1 MTQHLFSIADLRQL
15 MRRLRDPDTGCPW
28 DLKQDFQTILPY
40 TLEEVYEV
48 IDAADNAEYPHL
60 KEELGDLLFQ
70 ILFLSQLAEEQA
82 YFDFSDVVSQIT
94 EKLLKR
100 HPHVFPDGTLQ
111 SVRESDADI
120 DIQAIA
126 NRWEAMKTIERRARG
141 APALLDD
148 VPMALPA
155 MSRAIKLQK
164 RAAKVGFDWDDLTDV
179 VAKVREE
186 LGELDDAVLSGKP
199 SAVEDEFGDL
209 LFTCMNL
216 ARHLGVDPER
226 SLRGANQKF
235 TRRFQEME
243 SQSRDRTL
251 SACSTQQLASL
262 WETVKAAERPDTHD
276 D

>member
-15 MRRLRDPDTGCPW
+15 MRRLRDPETGCPW

-120 DIQAIA
+120 DIQAIT

-164 RAAKVGFDWDDLTDV
+164 RAAKAGFDWDDLTDV

>member
-1 MTQHLFSIADLRQL
+1 MTQHIFSIADLRQL
-15 MRRLRDPDTGCPW
+15 MRRLRDPETGCPW

-120 DIQAIA
+120 DIQAIT

-164 RAAKVGFDWDDLTDV
+164 RAAKAGFDWDDLTDV

-186 LGELDDAVLSGKP
+186 LDELDDAVLSGKP

-226 SLRGANQKF
+226 SLRGANKKF

-262 WETVKAAERPDTHD
+262 WETVKAAERPDTPD

>member
-48 IDAADNAEYPHL
+48 IDAADNADYPHL

-70 ILFLSQLAEEQA
+70 IVFLSQLAEEQA

-120 DIQAIA
+120 DIQAIT

>member
-15 MRRLRDPDTGCPW
+15 MRRLRDPETGCPW

-48 IDAADNAEYPHL
+48 IDAADNADYPHL

-70 ILFLSQLAEEQA
+70 IVFLSQLAEEQA

-164 RAAKVGFDWDDLTDV
+164 RAAKVGFDWNDLTDV
-179 VAKVREE
+179 VAKVHEE

-216 ARHLGVDPER
+216 ARHLGIDPER
-226 SLRGANQKF
+226 SLQGANKKF

>member
-15 MRRLRDPDTGCPW
+15 MRRLRDPETGCPW

-48 IDAADNAEYPHL
+48 IDAADNADYPHL

-70 ILFLSQLAEEQA
+70 IVFLSQLAEEQA

-120 DIQAIA
+120 DIQAIT

-164 RAAKVGFDWDDLTDV
+164 RAAKAGFDWDDLTDV

-226 SLRGANQKF
+226 SLRGANKKF

>member
-15 MRRLRDPDTGCPW
+15 MRRLRDPETGCPW

-48 IDAADNAEYPHL
+48 IDAADNADYPHL

-70 ILFLSQLAEEQA
+70 IVFLSQLAEEQA

-235 TRRFQEME
+235 TRRFQKME

>member
-15 MRRLRDPDTGCPW
+15 MRRLRDPETGCPW

-48 IDAADNAEYPHL
+48 IDAADNADYPHL

-70 ILFLSQLAEEQA
+70 IVFLSQLAEEQA

-120 DIQAIA
+120 DIQAIT

-226 SLRGANQKF
+226 SLRGANKKF

>member
-1 MTQHLFSIADLRQL
+1 MTQHIFSIADLRQL
-15 MRRLRDPDTGCPW
+15 MRRLRDPETGCPW

-120 DIQAIA
+120 DIQAIT

-164 RAAKVGFDWDDLTDV
+164 RAAKAGFDWDDLTDV

-186 LGELDDAVLSGKP
+186 LDELDDAVLSGKP

-226 SLRGANQKF
+226 SLRGANKKF

>member
-48 IDAADNAEYPHL
+48 IDAADNADYPHL

-70 ILFLSQLAEEQA
+70 IVFLSQLAEEQA

-164 RAAKVGFDWDDLTDV
+164 RAAKAGFDWDDLTDV

-186 LGELDDAVLSGKP
+186 LDELDGAVLSGKP

>member
-226 SLRGANQKF
+226 SLRGANKKF

>member
-15 MRRLRDPDTGCPW
+15 MRRLRDPETGCPW

-48 IDAADNAEYPHL
+48 IDAADNADYPHL

-70 ILFLSQLAEEQA
+70 IVFLSQLAEEQA

-120 DIQAIA
+120 DIQAIT

-164 RAAKVGFDWDDLTDV
+164 RAAKAGFDWDDLTDV

-186 LGELDDAVLSGKP
+186 LDELDDAVLSGKP

-226 SLRGANQKF
+226 SLRGANKKF

>member
-1 MTQHLFSIADLRQL
+1 MTQHIFSIADLRQL
-15 MRRLRDPDTGCPW
+15 MRRLRDPETGCPW

-120 DIQAIA
+120 DIQAIT

-226 SLRGANQKF
+226 SLRGANKKF

-262 WETVKAAERPDTHD
+262 WETVKAAERPDTPD

>member
-15 MRRLRDPDTGCPW
+15 MRRLRDPETGCSW

-48 IDAADNAEYPHL
+48 IDAADNADYPHL

-70 ILFLSQLAEEQA
+70 IVFLSQLAEEQA

-120 DIQAIA
+120 DIQAIT

>member
-15 MRRLRDPDTGCPW
+15 MRRLRDPETGCPW

-48 IDAADNAEYPHL
+48 IDAADNADYPHL

-70 ILFLSQLAEEQA
+70 IVFLSQLAEEQA

-120 DIQAIA
+120 DIQAIT

>member
-15 MRRLRDPDTGCPW
+15 MRRLRDPETGCPW

-48 IDAADNAEYPHL
+48 IDAADNADYPHL

-70 ILFLSQLAEEQA
+70 IVFLSQLAEEQA

-164 RAAKVGFDWDDLTDV
+164 RAAKVGFDWDD
-179 VAKVREE
+179 
-186 LGELDDAVLSGKP
+186 
-199 SAVEDEFGDL
+199 
-209 LFTCMNL
+209 
-216 ARHLGVDPER
+216 
-226 SLRGANQKF
+226 
-235 TRRFQEME
+235 
-243 SQSRDRTL
+243 
-251 SACSTQQLASL
+251 
-262 WETVKAAERPDTHD
+262 
-276 D
+276 